1 MFVQSSGRGFGSV
14 DPAAS
19 TSTRKTRAG
28 WWFWYP
34 LLFGVFFILGG
45 LGFFA
50 GAAAEPVAS
59 GGLGFTGIV
68 FLVIGVGSLL
78 VARWAWKDIHS
89 EDAPKQARGNTTAA
103 LEAELR
109 TTGVSGQATIQSF
122 KYLGASAAGS
132 TLVELHLT
140 LTTTLGGTVPMVTQS
155 RVPLNVADHIG
166 PGATVPVIVS
176 STDPSKMIVEWVGLL
191 PATTPTAPVPPA
203 PAPPPG

>member
-1 MFVQSSGRGFGSV
+1 MGSAPV
-14 DPAAS
+14 DPAAT

-34 LLFGVFFILGG
+34 LLFGIFFILGG

-50 GAAAEPVAS
+50 GAAAMPVAG
-59 GGLGFTGIV
+59 GGLGFTGV
-68 FLVIGVGSLL
+68 TFLVIGVGSLL

-89 EDAPKQARGNTTAA
+89 DDPPKEAKGNTTAA

-109 TTGVSGQATIQSF
+109 TTGVSGQATIESF

-132 TLVELHLT
+132 TLVELHIN
-140 LTTTLGGTVPMVTQS
+140 LTTTLGGTVPLVTQS
-155 RVPLNVADHIG
+155 RVPLAVADRLG

-176 STDPSKMIVEWVGLL
+176 STDPSKLIVEWVGFL
-191 PATTPTAPVPPA
+191 AAGTTPTHGTPSAAGAQPH
-203 PAPPPG
+203 

>member
-1 MFVQSSGRGFGSV
+1 MYVQSSGGFGSV
-14 DPAAS
+14 DPAS
-19 TSTRKTRAG
+19 TSSTQKTRAG

-34 LLFGVFFILGG
+34 LLFGVFFLVMAIGFFVGAGSISAGGEG
-45 LGFFA
+45 LGVA
-50 GAAAEPVAS
+50 GVT
-59 GGLGFTGIV
+59 FV
-68 FLVIGVGSLL
+68 VIGVGSLL

-89 EDAPKQARGNTTAA
+89 DDPPKQARGNPSAA

-109 TTGVSGQATIQSF
+109 TTGVSGQATIESF

-132 TLVELHLT
+132 TLVELHLN

-155 RVPLNVADHIG
+155 RVPLSVADRLG

-191 PATTPTAPVPPA
+191 PASTPPA
-203 PAPPPG
+203 PAPPAG